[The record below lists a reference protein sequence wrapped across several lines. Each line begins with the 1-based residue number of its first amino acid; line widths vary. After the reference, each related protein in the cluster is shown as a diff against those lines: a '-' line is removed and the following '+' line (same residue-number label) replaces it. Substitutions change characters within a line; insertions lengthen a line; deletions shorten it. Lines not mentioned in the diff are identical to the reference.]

1 MEKELILFV
10 DDDKAI
16 LESSEILLSDEF
28 TIKTASSV
36 SDAKELISSEEIRLV
51 VIDLN
56 FEGHEEDGINLID
69 YILEEYHHTP
79 FIVLSGDQETKRV
92 VEAMKRPLVDFVTK
106 DGDHDEVLRVAIK
119 KGLAKRKEL
128 DAKKE
133 QCIEFKTKSTEIL
146 KMFKNIDKLLLS
158 NSNAS
163 ILINGESGTGK
174 EYMAQ
179 YISNFI
185 GKRLVAANMAS
196 IPKETAESELFGH
209 IKGAFTGAVSNKIGL
224 LEQAHNGVFFLD
236 EIGDCSLALQAKLL
250 RAIQEKEVM
259 PVGSTIPNKINL
271 RFIAATHKNLN
282 ELVEEKL
289 FRLDLLQRLNTFT
302 FELPALRDR
311 PEDIEY
317 YATMFINEFSNG
329 DYYRIAPSTY
339 IALREYHWPGNV
351 RELRNVIERAIIYT
365 DRRTIDSSVIYTALN
380 ITKKKDHKEKKPNF
394 NLAAMKEAE
403 LKEAIIDAVKAK
415 KGNKVEAAKHFGVD
429 YSTLYRWIKKYN
441 LDPLIPSSRIG
452 RPKLPSYT
460 QGSNRYDC

>member
-10 DDDKAI
+10 DDDQAI

-28 TIKTASSV
+28 TIRTSSSV
-36 SDAKELISSEEIRLV
+36 SSAKEIIESEDIRLV

-69 YILEEYHHTP
+69 HILKDFHQIP
-79 FIVLSGDQETKRV
+79 FVVLSGDKETKRV
-92 VEAMKRPLVDFVTK
+92 VEATKRPLVDFVTK
-106 DGDHDEVLRVAIK
+106 DGDHDDILRVAIR
-119 KGLAKRKEL
+119 KGLAERKEF

-133 QCIEFKTKSTEIL
+133 RIIEFKTKSPQII
-146 KMFKNIDKLLLS
+146 KMFKNIDKLLS
-158 NSNAS
+158 SSSNAS

-179 YISNFI
+179 YISKFI

-236 EIGDCSLALQAKLL
+236 EIGDCSLELQAKLL
-250 RAIQEKEVM
+250 RAIQEKEIM
-259 PVGSTIPNKINL
+259 QVGSTVPKKINL

-282 ELVEEKL
+282 ELVEQKL

-311 PEDIEY
+311 VEDIEY
-317 YATMFINEFSNG
+317 YSTMFINEFSNG
-329 DYYRIAPSTY
+329 EYYRIDPSTY
-339 IALREYHWPGNV
+339 TALKEHSWPGNV
-351 RELRNVIERAIIYT
+351 RELRNVIERAMIFT
-365 DRRTIDSSVIYTALN
+365 DRRTIDSSIIYKALN
-380 ITKKKDHKEKKPNF
+380 ITAKKHTENIRSKF
-394 NLAAMKEAE
+394 NLEAMKDAE
-403 LKEAIIDAVKAK
+403 IKEAIIKTIEAT
-415 KGNKVEAAKHFGVD
+415 KGNKTEAAKCFGVN
-429 YSTLYRWIKKYN
+429 YSTLYRWIKKYD
-441 LDPLIPSSRIG
+441 LDSLLPSRERG
-452 RPKLPSYT
+452 RPKLPT
-460 QGSNRYDC
+460 NITGVPTV